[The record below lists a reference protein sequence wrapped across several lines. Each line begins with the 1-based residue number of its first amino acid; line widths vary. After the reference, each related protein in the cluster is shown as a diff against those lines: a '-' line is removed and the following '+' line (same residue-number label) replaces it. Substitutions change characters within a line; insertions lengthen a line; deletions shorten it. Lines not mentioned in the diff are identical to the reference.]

1 MKNNRVFI
9 LCDTTTKKW
18 QLPCANAERHVETR
32 AFAVSIYP
40 DYDSLLS
47 ATSPRRELDGTES
60 EKEKYKKLKEAM
72 KGCHYVYCVAGWE
85 KDPMCVKLERAA
97 RWRFKTF
104 IVEEDD

>member
-18 QLPCANAERHVETR
+18 QLACSNAERHVESR
-32 AFAVSIYP
+32 SFGVSIYH
-40 DYDSLLS
+40 DYDELLS
-47 ATSPRRELDGTES
+47 ATSPRRILDGTES
-60 EKEKYKKLKEAM
+60 DNERYKKLKKEL
-72 KGCHYVYCVAGWE
+72 KSCRYVYLVEGWE
-85 KDPMCVKLERAA
+85 KDPISVKLERAA